1 MQVILMKICS
11 LSVLFSCIGRIFDLF
26 CGSIFICQ
34 LFNLCNHKTE
44 SEG

>member
-11 LSVLFSCIGRIFDLF
+11 LAILSSCIGRIFDLF
-26 CGSIFICQ
+26 CGSIFIYQ
-34 LFNLCNHKTE
+34 LFNLCNYKTE